1 VRALFTSMRKWLPS
15 GAARHICEARVS
27 MLRAMHLRTCAGM
40 IAIVAAIA
48 ACKKTGSEG
57 GSGTAAGSGSAASA
71 GSAGATTGSGSA
83 DGSGANAGSAGA
95 GSAGGSSPATGSA
108 AGSNNAGS
116 GSAAAGGG
124 SADAD
129 YDKAAFLEDPLC
141 EQVADKIRACAD
153 KPEFIAALDD
163 GADAQQKKVNA
174 RLRKGVKKWQKAHEL
189 CTNAW
194 DIINYEYTGFL
205 DRPVVFKAPNAL
217 ASCAEL
223 GAAVKAGGGL
233 VGGDTAE

>member
-1 VRALFTSMRKWLPS
+1 
-15 GAARHICEARVS
+15 

-48 ACKKTGSEG
+48 ACKKSGPDG
-57 GSGTAAGSGSAASA
+57 AGTAAGSGSAAGPSNAVATGSSGAAGSSESATGSSGAADSAASAGSAAGSAASA
-71 GSAGATTGSGSA
+71 GSAGTEAAAGS
-83 DGSGANAGSAGA
+83 SAGA
-95 GSAGGSSPATGSA
+95 GSAPE
-108 AGSNNAGS
+108 
-116 GSAAAGGG
+116 
-124 SADAD
+124 AD

-153 KPEFIAALDD
+153 RPEFIAALDD

-174 RLRKGVKKWQKAHEL
+174 RLRKGVKKWQNAHEL

-205 DRPVVFKAPNAL
+205 DKPVVFKAPNAL

>member
-1 VRALFTSMRKWLPS
+1 
-15 GAARHICEARVS
+15 
-27 MLRAMHLRTCAGM
+27 M

-48 ACKKTGSEG
+48 ACKKSGPES
-57 GSGTAAGSGSAASA
+57 GSGTAAGSGSAAATS
-71 GSAGATTGSGSA
+71 SAGATTGSSSESGSSA
-83 DGSGANAGSAGA
+83 AAASAGAGATAGSSAGA
-95 GSAGGSSPATGSA
+95 GSADSNAGAGSS
-108 AGSNNAGS
+108 AGSNNAAS
-116 GSAAAGGG
+116 G
-124 SADAD
+124 

-141 EQVADKIRACAD
+141 EQVADKIRACVD

-205 DRPVVFKAPNAL
+205 DKPVVFKAPAP
-217 ASCAEL
+217 
-223 GAAVKAGGGL
+223 
-233 VGGDTAE
+233 